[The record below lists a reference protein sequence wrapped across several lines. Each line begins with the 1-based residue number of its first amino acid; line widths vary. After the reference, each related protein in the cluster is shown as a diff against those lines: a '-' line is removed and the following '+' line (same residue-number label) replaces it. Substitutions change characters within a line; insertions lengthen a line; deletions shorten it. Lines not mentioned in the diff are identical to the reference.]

1 MEVGLAMTVLVVL
14 SGFFSGSEIA
24 LVSAGRARLESLAAE
39 GRRDAQRALRLLADT
54 PATIAALLV
63 GNNLVNTGLS
73 ALATAVAVSMSPER
87 GVLVATLVVT
97 PVLLFFGEI
106 APKALA
112 RGRPTR
118 WLRATSS
125 PLAAACALL
134 RPGVAL
140 TSGAT
145 RLLLALLPARTA
157 EPRPILRRE
166 ELVSIFLY
174 GSARDE
180 GRATPSAHWFRM
192 AGRAL
197 ELGRRRTAEAMVPL
211 RADRSCPAD
220 GTVGE
225 ALAKVRA
232 GGSRYLAAVDGHG
245 NVEGFVAAKALLGL
259 PADLRLRPYVRA
271 AYVLDPDAPLDEAI
285 QGFRRHQQSIALVK
299 DREGRSVGLVTTED
313 VLEEVVGEIPR
324 GPRPSPGARPGSPAG
339 V

>member
-1 MEVGLAMTVLVVL
+1 MAVLVVL

-24 LVSAGRARLESLAAE
+24 LVSATRARLESLAAE
-39 GRRDAQRALRLLADT
+39 GRRDARGALRLLADT
-54 PATIAALLV
+54 PGTIAALLV
-63 GNNLVNTGLS
+63 GNNLVNTALS
-73 ALATAVAVSMSPER
+73 ALVTAVAVAALPER
-87 GVLVATLVVT
+87 GVLVATVVVT

-106 APKALA
+106 VPKALA

-118 WLRATSS
+118 WLRVLSS
-125 PLAAACALL
+125 PLAAACTVL

-145 RLLLALLPARTA
+145 RLLLALLPGGAA
-157 EPRPILRRE
+157 EPRPILRRD
-166 ELVSIFLY
+166 ELVSLFLY
-174 GSARDE
+174 GSARDD
-180 GRATPSAHWFRM
+180 GRAMPSGDWFRM

-211 RADRSCPAD
+211 RADRSCPVG

-225 ALAKVRA
+225 ALERVRA
-232 GGSRYLAAVDGHG
+232 GGSRYLAAVDEHG

-259 PADLRLRPYVRA
+259 PGELPLRPYVRA

-299 DREGRSVGLVTTED
+299 DRDGRSVGLVTTED

-324 GPRPSPGARPGSPAG
+324 GLRPPVRPKGETR

>member
-1 MEVGLAMTVLVVL
+1 MTVDVGLVMVALVFL

-39 GRRDAQRALRLLADT
+39 GRRDARRALRLLADT
-54 PATIAALLV
+54 PGTIAALLV
-63 GNNLVNTGLS
+63 GNNLVNTALS
-73 ALATAVAVSMSPER
+73 ALVTAVAVSVSPER
-87 GVLVATLVVT
+87 GVVVATLVVT
-97 PVLLFFGEI
+97 PVLLFCGEI
-106 APKALA
+106 VPKALA

-118 WLRATSS
+118 WLRTTSS
-125 PLAAACALL
+125 PLVAACTVL

-140 TSGAT
+140 TSGVT
-145 RLLLALLPARTA
+145 RLLLALLPGGAA

-166 ELVSIFLY
+166 ELVSVFLY

-180 GRATPSAHWFRM
+180 GRAVPSADWFRM

-211 RADRSCPAD
+211 RADRACPAD
-220 GTVGE
+220 GTVGQ
-225 ALAKVRA
+225 ALERVRA
-232 GGSRYLAAVDGHG
+232 GGSRYLAAVDAHG

-259 PADLRLRPYVRA
+259 PAELPLRPYVRA

-299 DREGRSVGLVTTED
+299 DRDGRSVGLVTTED

-324 GPRPSPGARPGSPAG
+324 GPRPSPARPPG
-339 V
+339 